1 MRLTMAH
8 LTQVELI
15 NWVALY
21 TATGLCCAIAM
32 VLSVSVAGVR
42 LYREQSWQ
50 EVRTLRGAVL
60 FLPQTWW
67 RWQKLYL
74 LSTPVTLAIVVSF
87 GMSLTWS

>member
-1 MRLTMAH
+1 MAH

-15 NWVALY
+15 NWIALY

-60 FLPQTWW
+60 FLPKTWW

-74 LSTPVTLAIVVSF
+74 LSTPVTLAVVVSF